1 MIAVTGASGKLGSL
15 VLDGLLKVVRQD
27 QLVAIVRT
35 PEKAARFTAQGAQVR
50 HGDYDKPD
58 TLVPALAG
66 VKRLLLVSGM
76 DMGRRVQQHRAVI
89 EAAKAAGVELLA
101 YTSVLRA
108 ACSTLPIAEEHKV
121 TEDLLRGSGVP
132 YVILRNGWY
141 IENYTERLAMPLQYG
156 AFMGAAQNG
165 RIAAASREDY
175 AAAAVAVL
183 TADGHRGKT
192 YELAGDYAF
201 TMSDL
206 ASEVSKWAGRP
217 IPYKD
222 LPASAYK
229 QALAPAG
236 LPPEIVDLLVG
247 TDLAIARGDLDD
259 SSHQLHK
266 LIGRET
272 HTLASVLTR
281 IPKPEGRRAAM

>member
-1 MIAVTGASGKLGSL
+1 MIAVTGASGKLGRL
-15 VLDGLLKVVRQD
+15 VLDGLLKVVRPD

-35 PEKAARFTAQGAQVR
+35 PEKAARFTAQGVQVR
-50 HGDYDKPD
+50 HGDYDKPH
-58 TLVPALAG
+58 TLAPALAG

-89 EAAKAAGVELLA
+89 EAAKAADVELLA

-108 ACSTLPIAEEHKV
+108 DSSTLPIAEEHKV

-156 AFMGAAQNG
+156 AFMGAAQSG

-183 TADGHRGKT
+183 TADEHRGKT

-247 TDLAIARGDLDD
+247 TDIAIARGDLDD
-259 SSHQLHK
+259 SSHDLHK
-266 LIGRET
+266 LIGRDT
-272 HTLASVLTR
+272 QTLSRVLAG
-281 IPKPEGRRAAM
+281 IPKS